1 MGKINIE
8 PSIKQDLVELLKIKM
23 VPEPV
28 KIRADFKL
36 TCYKFEGIDAIRA
49 ALMEGEKLSTP
60 EIPIK
65 VKNIKF
71 TKKNFSVQNNW

>member
-1 MGKINIE
+1 
-8 PSIKQDLVELLKIKM
+8 M

-36 TCYKFEGIDAIRA
+36 TCYKFDGIDAIKA
-49 ALMEGEKLSTP
+49 ALLEGEKLSTS

-65 VKNIKF
+65 VEINNFNNIISINSLESLEAQF
-71 TKKNFSVQNNW
+71 MNAALLQSIKKKV